1 MLRHL
6 VGPFTNPETEHRF
19 SGPFP
24 DPPLL
29 ALSLASPSVLTSTL
43 LRPTTPP
50 PYSNHPSFSSLDPP
64 ISQCHT
70 SSDLLRP
77 FRLQGLPTSPD
88 LPHLLVSAACCLG

>member
-6 VGPFTNPETEHRF
+6 VDPFTNPETEHMF
-19 SGPFP
+19 SSPSP
-24 DPPLL
+24 EPPLL
-29 ALSLASPSVLTSTL
+29 ALPFASRSDLTSPP
-43 LRPTTPP
+43 LRSAPP
-50 PYSNHPSFSSLDPP
+50 PPCSYIPSFSLLDLP

-88 LPHLLVSAACCLG
+88 LPHLLVSAAW